1 MLFLNVD
8 LLFKNCLTDRLIQIS
23 IFFAIL
29 FTKLLQT
36 GRNDFSKITCMC
48 ACTQENRAFF
58 ASKSKCIVYW
68 KKKLLAGFSSAY
80 FVSFKL

>member
-68 KKKLLAGFSSAY
+68 KKKTFGWL
-80 FVSFKL
+80 FVGLFCQF